1 MGKISAQINIENRN
15 PGKKINR
22 SEVERTAFI
31 ALKKVCAPSGWVNV
45 IFVTDRKIRALNKK
59 YLGRDRVTDVIAFSG
74 KDVDGNR
81 FPGAKPALDFLG
93 DIAISSDRAEK
104 NAAFYGVTF
113 TEELLR
119 YVIHGILHLA
129 GYKDASERDKRTMK
143 EKEDEILRERRKK
156 VRK

>member
-1 MGKISAQINIENRN
+1 MPARINIENRN
-15 PGKKINR
+15 PEKRINR
-22 SEVERTAFI
+22 SEVERAAFI
-31 ALKKVCAPSGWVNV
+31 ALKKVGVPQGGINI

-59 YLGRDRVTDVIAFSG
+59 YLGLDRATDVIAFPG
-74 KDVDGNR
+74 EDHEGDR
-81 FPGAKPALDFLG
+81 FPRGKAARNFLG

-104 NAAFYGVTF
+104 NAAFYGATF

-129 GYKDASERDKRTMK
+129 GYKDASRREKRTMR
-143 EKEDEILRERRKK
+143 EKEDEILGERLKK